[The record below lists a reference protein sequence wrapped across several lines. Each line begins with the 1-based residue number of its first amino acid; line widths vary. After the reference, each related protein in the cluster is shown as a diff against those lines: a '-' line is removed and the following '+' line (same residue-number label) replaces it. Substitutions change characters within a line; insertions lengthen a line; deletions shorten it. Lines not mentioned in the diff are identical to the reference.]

1 MGLKQAQ
8 HRQKSYIDRRRRSSK
23 FWCLWLFL
31 KASSCKD
38 TIRFGIKTTKQ
49 PSPNV
54 FYVSMLRK
62 YELDLSHVVDWQ
74 DFQIE
79 DEICSTENG
88 GSETKWLQQWKCYM
102 TIMELTSQHG
112 NQSNKRDRNF
122 LREKQHMV
130 NLSHIDIGVK
140 KIGICLINLLES
152 ENQIH
157 MSEYN

>member
-1 MGLKQAQ
+1 MKPQRRSEWLRMGLKQAQ

-31 KASSCKD
+31 KASSCKNN
-38 TIRFGIKTTKQ
+38 IRFGIKTTKQ

-88 GSETKWLQQWKCYM
+88 GAETKWLQQWKCLWPSWNWQANM
-102 TIMELTSQHG
+102 GTRVTKGTEISLERS
-112 NQSNKRDRNF
+112 SIWWI
-122 LREKQHMV
+122 
-130 NLSHIDIGVK
+130 SHILTLVSK
-140 KIGICLINLLES
+140 NLEFVW
-152 ENQIH
+152 
-157 MSEYN
+157 